1 MCVTE
6 DRKRTFAPSSSASS
20 AKISEVGCPSDIHVS
35 MKTTQSSRMVNLG
48 RRSTM
53 KGSTSLITT
62 GLASTGTG
70 FASTGLVKSSFG
82 NGRES
87 RLLSWVIEE
96 LRVEEERGATRRSR
110 WCRAMKPELRNVF
123 QSLSAATLQRASRD
137 LKLKRGTKNE
147 MLAALQALIS
157 EEEACAETEA
167 FFVSNIRTSLQS
179 LSAESLRLIVSE
191 MNIRTARTKAA
202 MVDALIEKV
211 LSVQQWQSTDPVSS
225 VENRK
230 PAPFPVSQQSTMSE
244 FSSGVLKTMH
254 ELENA
259 LSSLPLID
267 ETEDDA
273 NRDDPNP
280 DVLCPYCDEQLPEDP
295 SPYFRELLA
304 RCARKSYSQPRP
316 SNPKGRKAPV
326 DVFVEVCSR
335 HRLEKEMIPEAMA
348 RGWPIEIDWSL
359 IPERVNSLKNHLEAL
374 LQNSGDTSGLLSDGG
389 NAREKCVF
397 WREVM
402 DELREKRQGKLKS
415 VDTQFLSLRRS
426 QPGYYG
432 EVGLVLIHRAIEQ
445 LFPMQELEPAMLH
458 PLGRSEFISRI
469 LVPEAA
475 LCLILEDFGLSG
487 GLGEETALEILRASI
502 SYGVAMF
509 PDDLEREYGD
519 SHV

>member
-202 MVDALIEKV
+202 MVDALIEKNGKA
-211 LSVQQWQSTDPVSS
+211 LTRFRASKIA
-225 VENRK
+225 K

-280 DVLCPYCDEQLPEDP
+280 TSFVPIVTSNYLKIPLHISENFSLAVPENLTLNLDP
-295 SPYFRELLA
+295 
-304 RCARKSYSQPRP
+304 
-316 SNPKGRKAPV
+316 GRKAPV